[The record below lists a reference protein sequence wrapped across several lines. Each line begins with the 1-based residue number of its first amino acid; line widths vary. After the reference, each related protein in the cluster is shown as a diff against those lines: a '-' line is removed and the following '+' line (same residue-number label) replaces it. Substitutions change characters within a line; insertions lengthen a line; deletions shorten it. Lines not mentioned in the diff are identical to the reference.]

1 MDGDDITALPPA
13 SRARRGIG
21 FVPEDMGIFADL
33 TVEENMVLAAV
44 SGPIDSARLDWVFSA
59 FPPLKT
65 FWKSEAGNLS
75 GGQKQMLS
83 IARAMVEE
91 RRLYLIDEPTKGLAP
106 AIISTM
112 ARALKDLKDQ
122 GASVLLVP
130 VLVIVGFLAIGAPS
144 SWLTLT
150 VSGLAMGMMIFIMA
164 SGLTLV
170 FGLMDVINFGHGA
183 FISGGAFVGVS
194 VLLALGG
201 WTGAPSLVLNVAAIL
216 LAVIAA
222 MTVTGALGWGFERVI
237 VRPVYGAHLK
247 QILVTVGGLIVI
259 EQMIH
264 VVWGPDEIY
273 LTRPETLKGAVTF
286 AGAAVEKYRLL
297 AVVVGLALFIA
308 MRLVLRRT
316 KIGLIVR
323 AGVENGEMVQA
334 LGYRLRLVFV
344 GVFIAGSALAGL
356 GGVMWGLYQ
365 EVITAGMGEEMM
377 ILVFIVVIIGGLG
390 SVEGAFIGALLV
402 GLMQNYVA
410 FLEPKLALVSN
421 IGLMTV
427 ILMWRP
433 QGMLPVVKAK

>member
-1 MDGDDITALPPA
+1 MSAAPDHTPTFAAL
-13 SRARRGIG
+13 SLSDRL
-21 FVPEDMGIFADL
+21 EK
-33 TVEENMVLAAV
+33 AA
-44 SGPIDSARLDWVFSA
+44 PF
-59 FPPLKT
+59 
-65 FWKSEAGNLS
+65 
-75 GGQKQMLS
+75 
-83 IARAMVEE
+83 
-91 RRLYLIDEPTKGLAP
+91 
-106 AIISTM
+106 
-112 ARALKDLKDQ
+112 
-122 GASVLLVP
+122 LLVP
-130 VLVIVGFLAIGAPS
+130 VLVVLGFFAIGTTS

-183 FISGGAFVGVS
+183 FISVGAYVGIS
-194 VLLALGG
+194 VLLAMSG
-201 WTGAPSLVLNVAAIL
+201 WTGAPSLILNIIAVL
-216 LAVIAA
+216 LAVFAAIA
-222 MTVTGALGWGFERVI
+222 VTGALGWGFERII

-259 EQMIH
+259 EQLIQL
-264 VVWGPDEIY
+264 VWGPEEIF
-273 LTRPETLKGAVTF
+273 LTRPETLKGAITF
-286 AGAAVEKYRLL
+286 AGAAMEKYRLL
-297 AVVVGLALFIA
+297 AVVIGLILFIA
-308 MRLVLRRT
+308 MRLVLQRT

-323 AGVENGEMVQA
+323 AGVANGEMVEA
-334 LGYRLRLVFV
+334 LGYRLRMVFI

-402 GLMQNYVA
+402 GLLQNYVA
-410 FLEPKLALVSN
+410 FLEPKLALISN
-421 IGLMTV
+421 IALMTA

>member
-1 MDGDDITALPPA
+1 MTIAPTHKPT
-13 SRARRGIG
+13 
-21 FVPEDMGIFADL
+21 FADIPL
-33 TVEENMVLAAV
+33 SERLAKAT
-44 SGPIDSARLDWVFSA
+44 
-59 FPPLKT
+59 PL
-65 FWKSEAGNLS
+65 
-75 GGQKQMLS
+75 
-83 IARAMVEE
+83 
-91 RRLYLIDEPTKGLAP
+91 
-106 AIISTM
+106 
-112 ARALKDLKDQ
+112 
-122 GASVLLVP
+122 LLVP
-130 VLVIVGFLAIGAPS
+130 LLVLVGLAAIGNPS

-150 VSGLAMGMMIFIMA
+150 VSGLAMGMMIFIIA

-183 FISGGAFVGVS
+183 FISVGAFVGIS

-201 WTGAPSLVLNVAAIL
+201 WAGAPSLLLNLLVVL

-222 MTVTGALGWGFERVI
+222 MIVTGGLGWAFEKVI

-259 EQMIH
+259 EQLIA
-264 VVWGPDEIY
+264 VVWGPEEIFFS
-273 LTRPETLKGAVTF
+273 RPETLKGAFTF
-286 AGAAVEKYRLL
+286 WGAALEKYRIL
-297 AVVVGLALFIA
+297 AVAVGLGLFVA
-308 MRLVLRRT
+308 MRLVFRRT

-323 AGVENGEMVQA
+323 AGVENGEMVEA
-334 LGYRLRLVFV
+334 LGYRLSRVFI

-365 EVITAGMGEEMM
+365 EVITASMGEELM

-402 GLMQNYVA
+402 GLLQNYVA

-421 IGLMTV
+421 IALMTA